1 VTVTLAIENRARGTT
16 PYLLL
21 EDAMPAGLGSAAR
34 LVVTSIPPRN
44 EHKVSYSVVARHRGR
59 FVIGPLTVYQTDP
72 FGLARTRA
80 QGGSEAELVVYPVV
94 EELDARGLVSQG
106 AGSGESAARRLHQSA
121 AEFYTMREYNTGDDL
136 RRIHWPSVAKTG
148 MLMIRQDEST
158 RRSSSILLLDTRGVA
173 LGPQGSPGFEAAVSA
188 TASIGR
194 ALSRSGFDLRIGTI
208 DAPPRQVTEDV
219 MLDMLSG
226 IGPSRT
232 KGFVGALTGLRTPSA
247 ADTTLAIVTAPP
259 TGAEIAA
266 LCRVGTAFGRKV
278 VVFVYPMP
286 VASLPPE
293 AVAELDGRATAA
305 RVSLQRAGWDVTIMH
320 PEGRLADTW
329 RRTKTQKLQVAVS
342 PS

>member
-1 VTVTLAIENRARGTT
+1 
-16 PYLLL
+16 
-21 EDAMPAGLGSAAR
+21 
-34 LVVTSIPPRN
+34 
-44 EHKVSYSVVARHRGR
+44 
-59 FVIGPLTVYQTDP
+59 
-72 FGLARTRA
+72 
-80 QGGSEAELVVYPVV
+80 
-94 EELDARGLVSQG
+94 
-106 AGSGESAARRLHQSA
+106 
-121 AEFYTMREYNTGDDL
+121 
-136 RRIHWPSVAKTG
+136 
-148 MLMIRQDEST
+148 
-158 RRSSSILLLDTRGVA
+158 
-173 LGPQGSPGFEAAVSA
+173 VSA

-259 TGAEIAA
+259 TGPEVAA

-293 AVAELDGRATAA
+293 AVAELDGRASAA

-320 PEGRLADTW
+320 PEGKLADTW